1 MRDVLVR
8 ALKNYDNYAVG
19 DEFWL
24 PMTQATAHLIV
35 NHYLMLLWDP
45 TWEQGY
51 GTSGDVPPGVEG
63 DRPG

>member
-24 PMTQATAHLIV
+24 PMTQATAYLIV
-35 NHYLMLLWDP
+35 NHYLELRWDP
-45 TWEQGY
+45 TWELGYSTGIHVQG
-51 GTSGDVPPGVEG
+51 GDAG
-63 DRPG
+63 DE